1 MEIQEL
7 LNVNDQSFIFEVYIA
22 RDMLFFVLF
31 QQNTLRSKTAEE
43 IFPSADNFFVFTTV
57 QPYLYTVIVLAVF
70 LFVTIDRLYSFVND
84 FITLYIATSVS
95 SSKIN

>member
-1 MEIQEL
+1 M
-7 LNVNDQSFIFEVYIA
+7 FEVYIA
-22 RDMLFFVLF
+22 RGMLFFVLF

-70 LFVTIDRLYSFVND
+70 LFVRVDRLDTY
-84 FITLYIATSVS
+84 VS
-95 SSKIN
+95 LIMHLILHD